1 MKSLILLLCL
11 ICLAPSAADAQ
22 LFYRHKSEAKI
33 AQMTPAERVDEWVK
47 EHEHHKYEVLDEQ
60 RMLTGKH
67 VLTDGSKDLS
77 SIIKIIDEY
86 VPTKRQRGRKG
97 ERFQTAYLLL
107 ISIDNTE
114 VRLRAS
120 EEGRRAIDALE
131 RAIERMRA
139 AGYAV
144 KKDGYDWNHGLLVI
158 SEDDLKDAKGINN
171 TDRHIQNTF
180 WFVYKIKVLNDE
192 LLEFSNYL
200 TEHHPE
206 YPSWSERIW
215 VENREESPAGFS
227 VKYISIILKN
237 PERYREAYLEFKKTK
252 P

>member
-1 MKSLILLLCL
+1 MKPVILLLCL
-11 ICLAPSAADAQ
+11 IILAPCAANAQ
-22 LFYRHKSEAKI
+22 WYRHKSEAKI
-33 AQMTPAERVDEWVK
+33 AAMSPAERVGEWIK
-47 EHEHHKYEVLDEQ
+47 EHEHHKYDVSDEQ
-60 RMLTGKH
+60 RMLTGKY
-67 VLTDGSKDLS
+67 VLIDGSKDLPH
-77 SIIKIIDEY
+77 IIKIIDEY
-86 VPTKRQRGRKG
+86 VPTKRQKGGKG
-97 ERFQTAYLLL
+97 ERFQGAYLSL
-107 ISIDNTE
+107 IAIDNTE

-144 KKDGYDWNHGLLVI
+144 KKDGYDWNNGLLKI
-158 SEDDLKDAKGINN
+158 SEIHLRYAKGINE
-171 TDRHIQNTF
+171 TDRDIQNTF
-180 WFVYKIKVLNDE
+180 WFVYKIKVFDAE

-206 YPSWSERIW
+206 YPSWSERKW
-215 VENREESPAGFS
+215 VENREESPVGFS

-252 P
+252 